1 MQPFR
6 YTRPAQIQDAL
17 EIAAGEESAAFIAGG
32 TSLVNQLR
40 FGERR
45 TAHLIDI
52 TDLPLRGFEA
62 TQGGVRLGALGRA
75 SDTGRNT
82 QVRAGYPVI
91 AEALLAGASPQIR
104 NMATLGGNLL
114 QGLRAPFY
122 REAVPAEQRDQAS
135 SGDAPDSGYRYGPI
149 FGTGNGVY
157 GSDLGV
163 ALSALDAIVVVQ
175 GASGERR
182 LPITE
187 FYRTHRP
194 GEPRET
200 FLEHGELITSVW
212 VPASAAAARSTYL
225 KVRERA
231 SYAYLVVSVAA
242 ALELD
247 GDTVRSARLALG
259 GVAAVPWR
267 AEAAER
273 VLAGQRLTRD
283 VIEAAAQA
291 AVRGAEPSP
300 QSAYKVEL
308 VQRAIIRTFE
318 TLGGRA

>member
-6 YTRPAQIQDAL
+6 YTRPTQVQDAL
-17 EIAAGEESAAFIAGG
+17 EIVAGEEDAAFIAGG
-32 TSLVNQLR
+32 TALVNQLR
-40 FGERR
+40 SGERR

-52 TDLPLRGFEA
+52 TDLPLRGLEV
-62 TQGGVRLGALGRA
+62 TRQGVRLGALGRA

-82 QVRAGYPVI
+82 QVRAGHPVI

-114 QGLRAPFY
+114 QGLRTPFY
-122 REAVPAEQRDQAS
+122 REGVLEGQRDQAS
-135 SGDAPDSGYRYGPI
+135 SGDAVDSGYRYGPI

-163 ALSALDAIVVVQ
+163 ALAALDAVVVTQ
-175 GASGERR
+175 GAGGERR
-182 LPITE
+182 IPINE

-212 VPASAAAARSTYL
+212 VPTSAAAARSTYL

-242 ALELD
+242 ALELE
-247 GDTVRSARLALG
+247 GDLVRSSRLALG

-267 AEAAER
+267 AEVAER
-273 VLAGQRLTRD
+273 TLAGQRLSRD

-291 AVRGAEPSP
+291 AVAEARPRP
-300 QSAYKVEL
+300 QNAYKVEL
-308 VQRAIIRTFE
+308 ARRAVIRALE